1 MAISDLI
8 STSFLF
14 SIAIMVILIGG
25 IFAYVSYRMSEQDHK
40 LSSMLG
46 LVTTMTGEIQF
57 LKGHINITGGNPQ
70 RDYSNHFIDEQE
82 QIENDHIK
90 NMGENNTGS
99 SKLIHVSDDEEEG
112 DYEDDSEDS
121 EEDDSE
127 DEMEEDESS
136 VSEDELEGLE
146 DIEDIEYIEDN
157 EEPHSDDDIKILNLG
172 EMVNDSDDIDRNNIK
187 SIHLEEPIDIL
198 LSEQDNE
205 DINEHNDILNAGDL
219 KTITISIDNIGNDIS
234 GLENDNGKH
243 KNTDY
248 RKMPLNKLREVAI
261 EMGIVQ
267 DASKYKKNDLLKLL
281 DAE

>member
-14 SIAIMVILIGG
+14 SIAIIVILIGG
-25 IFAYVSYRMSEQDHK
+25 IFAYMSYRMSEQDHK

-57 LKGHINITGGNPQ
+57 LKGQINLTGGNNHIH
-70 RDYSNHFIDEQE
+70 SNDFIDEQE
-82 QIENDHIK
+82 QFDNNNNIQNIAA
-90 NMGENNTGS
+90 NNTGS
-99 SKLIHVSDDEEEG
+99 NKLIHVSDDEEEG
-112 DYEDDSEDS
+112 EEDEDEDYEEDDTSDS
-121 EEDDSE
+121 EEEDD
-127 DEMEEDESS
+127 DEESS
-136 VSEDELEGLE
+136 ASEDELEGLE
-146 DIEDIEYIEDN
+146 DIEDIDCS
-157 EEPHSDDDIKILNLG
+157 EELHSDNDIKILNLG
-172 EMVNDSDDIDRNNIK
+172 EMVDDSEDTERNNIK

-205 DINEHNDILNAGDL
+205 DIMEHNDILNAGDL
-219 KTITISIDNIGNDIS
+219 KTITISMDNIGIDIN
-234 GLENDNGKH
+234 GLEEDNSKQ
-243 KNTDY
+243 KFTDY
-248 RKMPLNKLREVAI
+248 KKLPLNKLREAVV

>member
-25 IFAYVSYRMSEQDHK
+25 IFAYMSYRMSEQDHK

-57 LKGHINITGGNPQ
+57 LKGHINITGGNIQ
-70 RDYSNHFIDEQE
+70 RDYPNHFIDEQE
-82 QIENDHIK
+82 QIENEHI
-90 NMGENNTGS
+90 NMGENNIGT

-112 DYEDDSEDS
+112 DYEDESEDS

-146 DIEDIEYIEDN
+146 DIEDIE
-157 EEPHSDDDIKILNLG
+157 EPQSDDDIKILNLG

-198 LSEQDNE
+198 LSEQDNQ

-219 KTITISIDNIGNDIS
+219 KTITISMDNIGNDIS

-248 RKMPLNKLREVAI
+248 RKMPLNKLREVAT